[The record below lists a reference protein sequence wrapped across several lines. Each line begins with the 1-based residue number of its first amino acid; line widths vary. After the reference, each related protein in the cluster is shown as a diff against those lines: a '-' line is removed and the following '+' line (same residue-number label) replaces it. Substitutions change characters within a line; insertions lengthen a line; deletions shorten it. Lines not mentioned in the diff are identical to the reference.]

1 MNNIISN
8 EINNGNIVVKKKKKN
23 GNRSPHRLSNKYS
36 EILEKK
42 KVNSKKKN
50 KKNSKILE
58 TGNKKKITINPVIV
72 RPKFIK
78 SPNKQKKKISRKSL
92 LRDINH
98 NKNKKNVDKKVS
110 ISPNKVEIPPKK
122 VKVEIPPKKVKVE
135 IPPKKVKVE
144 IPPKENI
151 SKTKK
156 PRRFSKKK
164 LHKKHTKSRK
174 ISFTCYPQNNK
185 NVNDVIKKAER
196 MTNDQIKKELLN
208 EGIEINSDK
217 NKLLKDI
224 YMFTSMGGI
233 KINKE

>member
-1 MNNIISN
+1 MDKVISN
-8 EINNGNIVVKKKKKN
+8 EINNGNIVIKRKN
-23 GNRSPHRLSNKYS
+23 KITSPHRLSKKYS
-36 EILEKK
+36 DLLEKK
-42 KVNSKKKN
+42 KVNSNKKK
-50 KKNSKILE
+50 KKNSKISYN
-58 TGNKKKITINPVIV
+58 GKKKKITINPVIV

-78 SPNKQKKKISRKSL
+78 TMNTPKKKIKKSL
-92 LRDINH
+92 IQNNTR
-98 NKNKKNVDKKVS
+98 NKIVNKKIAKKVS
-110 ISPNKVEIPPKK
+110 ISPTKVLIPPKK
-122 VKVEIPPKKVKVE
+122 VELPKKVSISPTKVLIPPKKVE
-135 IPPKKVKVE
+135 SSKK
-144 IPPKENI
+144 NI
-151 SKTKK
+151 SQSKK

-185 NVNDVIKKAER
+185 DINDVIKKADKMSNE
-196 MTNDQIKKELLN
+196 QIKRELLN

>member
-1 MNNIISN
+1 MDKVISN
-8 EINNGNIVVKKKKKN
+8 EINNGNIVIKRKN
-23 GNRSPHRLSNKYS
+23 KITSPHRLSKKYS
-36 EILEKK
+36 DLLEKK
-42 KVNSKKKN
+42 KANSKKKN
-50 KKNSKILE
+50 KKNSKISHN
-58 TGNKKKITINPVIV
+58 GKKKKITINPVIV

-78 SPNKQKKKISRKSL
+78 TMNTPKKKISKKSL
-92 LRDINH
+92 IQNNTR
-98 NKNKKNVDKKVS
+98 NKIANKKIAKKVS
-110 ISPNKVEIPPKK
+110 ISPTKVLIPPKK
-122 VKVEIPPKKVKVE
+122 VELPKKPVPQKKVELPKK
-135 IPPKKVKVE
+135 
-144 IPPKENI
+144 NI
-151 SKTKK
+151 SQSKK

-185 NVNDVIKKAER
+185 NVNDVIKKADK
-196 MTNDQIKKELLN
+196 MSNDQIKKELLN